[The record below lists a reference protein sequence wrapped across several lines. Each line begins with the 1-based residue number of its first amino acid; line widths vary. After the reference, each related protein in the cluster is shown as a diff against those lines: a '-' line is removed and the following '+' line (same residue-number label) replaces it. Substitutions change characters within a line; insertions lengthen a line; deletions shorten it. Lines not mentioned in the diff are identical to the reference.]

1 MKAGPFPALLL
12 VYAKVSMLNIHS
24 TPKAAQC
31 HGLRIKWN
39 CAQSGSKSRK
49 KDIKAL
55 YVDAPNT
62 ATAYQ
67 KEGPHQYGGSFLT
80 LASESGTIVNRV
92 PLTETL

>member
-1 MKAGPFPALLL
+1 MVFGSNGIALNLAQKAE
-12 VYAKVSMLNIHS
+12 
-24 TPKAAQC
+24 
-31 HGLRIKWN
+31 
-39 CAQSGSKSRK
+39 K

-55 YVDAPNT
+55 YLDAPNT

>member
-1 MKAGPFPALLL
+1 MVFGSNGIALNLAQKAE
-12 VYAKVSMLNIHS
+12 
-24 TPKAAQC
+24 
-31 HGLRIKWN
+31 
-39 CAQSGSKSRK
+39 K

-55 YVDAPNT
+55 YVHAPNT